1 MASRNEEIVRKWIDE
16 GFSRGKV
23 ELADEL
29 LADDIVNHTAQPG
42 QGPGRDGVKKAV
54 LALRSAFPDLQIRI
68 ADVVAQG
75 DTVAVRDEITGTHS
89 AVYNGVQP
97 TGRKVTVGRLSFYKL
112 KDGRIA
118 EHWSQLDMAVL
129 MRQLTSPAA

>member
-16 GFSRGKV
+16 GFSRGQV
-23 ELADEL
+23 DLADEL

-42 QGPGRDGVKKAV
+42 QAPGREGVKKAV
-54 LALRSAFPDLQIRI
+54 VALRSAFPDLTIRI
-68 ADVVAQG
+68 ADVISQG
-75 DTVAVRDEITGTHS
+75 DSVAVRDEICGTHN

-112 KDGRIA
+112 KDGKISEA
-118 EHWSQLDMAVL
+118 WSQLDMAGL
-129 MRQLTSPAA
+129 MRQLTSPTA